1 MRLLKEGY
9 SVLFFELYFQFD
21 VIMNVRLL
29 VVILLE
35 FMSLFR
41 LVLAQKLLRTEYQVM
56 FTEFPV
62 LSDSLMTDKY
72 RTSFYQVN
80 ECGRWNFYSQGNT
93 KTRWRF
99 QGKEKVLEFIFA
111 DTTKSFR
118 QYWHYFNN
126 SFAMD
131 ADSITL
137 SADILIGEGNKAQL
151 LLKQKESD
159 VVVNTRSFH
168 EWQNISITQPFD
180 KAIDKEM
187 MIAAVFEGNRP
198 DTICLK
204 NLKLLLDGKPID
216 ECCPIPPANA
226 DHEFDTSSK
235 FSFPD
240 RPLTDVDIERLVMIC
255 KVWGLYKYRHPVV
268 RAGEYDWNYQLF
280 RMLPSALSAKSDK
293 EFVKE
298 LMRWLPECGKG
309 EHFTPMADSIVAQV
323 HFNWIKSYKKKKRL
337 YRCLVDLQKGGS
349 RVPCYCLGYM
359 QDSMRLTYFY
369 NETCYD
375 SIPPSDDGYRM
386 LGLFRFWNMMYYFHP
401 YMYQMEEKW
410 ERILPDYIRLFA
422 AARDR
427 KTFEEACVRISCELR
442 DTHSDF
448 YGCEKNRAADAMM
461 ESTWLPL
468 DGVLKDDQFI
478 ITDFFFLPVDS
489 CELQK
494 GDVIV
499 AVNHKPIAEIRKEKR
514 IYNNLGDGS
523 ADQYAIY
530 YTSFDGD
537 SVVYTIE
544 RGGER
549 MDVTIRNVYERYWEK
564 RKEPET
570 SVDEPFRVLE
580 NNILY
585 LDVTQLNS
593 EELRTQMKGMKGYKG
608 VIFDMRGYPKEWTCS
623 NTIASFLYPHPKLL
637 FYYTYAD
644 YWQPGLFRKNPNVEL
659 FGTEN
664 PDYYK
669 GKTVVLVNGLAMS
682 AAEHV
687 ATMIGNAPK
696 GYVIGEPTCGTLGRV
711 LYVPFVSGVATR
723 ITGQGVY
730 WPNGVC
736 TYPSGVK
743 IDQYVYPD
751 PEVIRQ
757 GKDAMLE
764 EVVKYIYTQS
774 EDMQ

>member
-1 MRLLKEGY
+1 MNVKPFVISLFGLILLSQ
-9 SVLFFELYFQFD
+9 SVL
-21 VIMNVRLL
+21 
-29 VVILLE
+29 
-35 FMSLFR
+35 S
-41 LVLAQKLLRTEYQVM
+41 QKLLRTEYRIL
-56 FTEFPV
+56 FSEFRV
-62 LSDSLMTDKY
+62 LPDSLRTDKY
-72 RTSFYQVN
+72 RN
-80 ECGRWNFYSQGNT
+80 DFYSINDWPWWEHHSSGSMRAQLLNEGNKHILKIVQT
-93 KTRWRF
+93 DSLMSETRY
-99 QGKEKVLEFIFA
+99 LHFIDNPFA
-111 DTTKSFR
+111 IDC
-118 QYWHYFNN
+118 
-126 SFAMD
+126 
-131 ADSITL
+131 DSITF
-137 SADILIGEGNKAQL
+137 SAEALVGNGHTARFL
-151 LLKQKESD
+151 LRQKEMD
-159 VVVNTRSFH
+159 NFVNVSPSA
-168 EWQNISITQPFD
+168 EWQRISITQPFV
-180 KAIDKEM
+180 KSIDKLSLSFC
-187 MIAAVFEGNRP
+187 IIVQGNQKSS
-198 DTICLK
+198 TSLK
-204 NLKLLLDGKPID
+204 NIKVLLDGKPID
-216 ECCPIPPANA
+216 ECYPLPPANA

-235 FSFPD
+235 FNFRD
-240 RPLTDVDIERLVMIC
+240 QPLTDVEVNRLSLIC
-255 KVWGLYKYRHPVV
+255 KVWGLYKYRHPIV
-268 RAGEYDWNYQLF
+268 RSGQYDWNYQLF

-298 LMRWLPECGKG
+298 LMRWLPECDKK
-309 EHFTPMADSIVAQV
+309 EHFVPMKDSIVNQI
-323 HFNWIKSYKKKKRL
+323 HFNWIKPYKKEKKL
-337 YRCLVDLQKGGS
+337 YRCLMDLQKGGS
-349 RVPCYCLGYM
+349 NVPCYCLGYM

-427 KTFEEACVRISCELR
+427 KAFEEACVRISCELR

-564 RKEPET
+564 RREPEP
-570 SVDEPFRVLE
+570 SVHEPFRVLA
-580 NNILY
+580 NNVLY
-585 LDVTQLNS
+585 LDVTRLNS
-593 EELRTQMKGMKGYKG
+593 EELRKQMQGMNDYKG
-608 VIFDMRGYPKEWTCS
+608 IIFDMRGYPKEWTCS
-623 NTIASFLYPHPKLL
+623 NTIASFLYPHSKAL

-644 YWQPGLFRKNPNVEL
+644 YWQPGIFRKNPAVEL

-669 GKTVVLVNGLAMS
+669 GTTVVLVNGLAMS

-730 WPNGVC
+730 WQDGTC
-736 TYPSGVK
+736 TYPDGVK
-743 IDQYVYPD
+743 INQYVYPD
-751 PEVIRQ
+751 PEAIRQ

-764 EVVKYIYTQS
+764 EAVKYICTQS
-774 EDMQ
+774 EDIS

>member
-1 MRLLKEGY
+1 
-9 SVLFFELYFQFD
+9 
-21 VIMNVRLL
+21 MNAIPL
-29 VVILLE
+29 VVSLLG
-35 FMSLFR
+35 FMFFLQPFF
-41 LVLAQKLLRTEYQVM
+41 AQKLLRTEYRNLFSEFQVL
-56 FTEFPV
+56 P
-62 LSDSLMTDKY
+62 DSIRTDKY
-72 RTSFYQVN
+72 RN
-80 ECGRWNFYSQGNT
+80 DFYSINDLPWWEHYSSGSMKVQLLNEGNESILKIVQT
-93 KTRWRF
+93 DSLISSTRY
-99 QGKEKVLEFIFA
+99 LHFIDNPFGI
-111 DTTKSFR
+111 DC
-118 QYWHYFNN
+118 
-126 SFAMD
+126 
-131 ADSITL
+131 DSITFR
-137 SADILIGEGNKAQL
+137 ADALVGNGHTAYFL
-151 LLKQKESD
+151 LRQKSTD
-159 VVVNTRSFH
+159 KPVHVGPSS
-168 EWQNISITQPFD
+168 EWQQISITQPFVKSMD
-180 KAIDKEM
+180 KWSLMFCIT
-187 MIAAVFEGNRP
+187 VQGNQKSS
-198 DTICLK
+198 TCLK
-204 NLKLLLDGKPID
+204 NINVLLDGKPID
-216 ECCPIPPANA
+216 ECCPIPLANA

-235 FSFPD
+235 FTFPD
-240 RPLTDVDIERLVMIC
+240 RPLTDVEVGRLAMIC
-255 KVWGLYKYRHPVV
+255 KVWGLYKYRHPAA

-298 LMRWLPECGKG
+298 LMRWLPECGKR

-323 HFNWIKSYKKKKRL
+323 HFNWIKSYKKEKRL
-337 YRCLVDLQKGGS
+337 YRCLVDLQKGVS

-410 ERILPDYIRLFA
+410 ERILPDYIRLFV

-537 SVVYTIE
+537 SVVYTID

-564 RKEPET
+564 RKEPEP
-570 SVDEPFRVLE
+570 SVHEPFRVLA
-580 NNILY
+580 NSILY

-593 EELRTQMKGMKGYKG
+593 EELRIQMEGMKDYKG
-608 VIFDMRGYPKEWTCS
+608 IIFDMRGYPKEWTCS
-623 NTIASFLYPHPKLL
+623 NTIASFLYPHPKAL

-644 YWQPGLFRKNPNVEL
+644 YWQPGIFRKNPNVEL

-736 TYPSGVK
+736 TYPGGVK

-764 EVVKYIYTQS
+764 EAVKYICTQS
-774 EDMQ
+774 ENMR

>member
-1 MRLLKEGY
+1 MNAIPFVISLLG
-9 SVLFFELYFQFD
+9 FMF
-21 VIMNVRLL
+21 LL
-29 VVILLE
+29 QPTY
-35 FMSLFR
+35 
-41 LVLAQKLLRTEYQVM
+41 AQKLLRTEYQMM

-80 ECGRWNFYSQGNT
+80 DCGRWNFYSHGNT
-93 KTRWRF
+93 NARWRF
-99 QGKEKVLEFIFA
+99 QGKEKVLDFIIA
-111 DTTKSFR
+111 DTTKSSR
-118 QYWHYFNN
+118 QYWHYFSNP
-126 SFAMD
+126 FAMD
-131 ADSITL
+131 ADSITF
-137 SADILIGEGNKAQL
+137 SADVLIGEGNQSQL
-151 LLKQKESD
+151 LLKQKED
-159 VVVNTRSFH
+159 DTTVDIKPFH

-180 KAIDKEM
+180 KSVDKEM
-187 MIAAVFEGNRP
+187 MIAVAIGGNKP
-198 DTICLK
+198 DTISLK

-235 FSFPD
+235 FSFHD
-240 RPLTDVDIERLVMIC
+240 QPLTDVEVERFAMIC
-255 KVWGLYKYRHPVV
+255 KVWGLYKYRHPKV

-298 LMRWLPECGKG
+298 LMRWLPERTK
-309 EHFTPMADSIVAQV
+309 EKHFTPMADSIVAQV
-323 HFNWIKSYKKKKRL
+323 HFNWIKPCKKEKKL
-337 YRCLVDLQKGGS
+337 YRRLVDLQEGGTN
-349 RVPCYCLGYM
+349 VPCYCLGYM
-359 QDSMRLTYFY
+359 QNSARLTYFY

-375 SIPPSDDGYRM
+375 SIPTYDDGYRM

-410 ERILPDYIRLFA
+410 EQILPNYIRLFA

-427 KTFEEACVRISCELR
+427 KAFEEACVRITCELR

-461 ESTWLPL
+461 ESTWLPF
-468 DGVLKDDQFI
+468 DGVLKDDKFI

-494 GDVIV
+494 GDVII

-514 IYNNLGDGS
+514 NYNNLGDGS

-544 RGGER
+544 RGDEL

-564 RKEPET
+564 RKEPEP
-570 SVDEPFRVLE
+570 SIHEPFRMLADSV
-580 NNILY
+580 LY

-593 EELRTQMKGMKGYKG
+593 EELRTQMKEMKDYKG
-608 VIFDMRGYPKEWTCS
+608 IIFDMRGYPKEWTCS
-623 NTIASFLYPHPKLL
+623 NTIASFLYPHPKAL

-644 YWQPGLFRKNPNVEL
+644 YWQPGIFRKNPNVEL

-669 GKTVVLVNGLAMS
+669 GATVVLVNGLTMS

-687 ATMIGNAPK
+687 AATIGNAPN

-730 WPNGVC
+730 WPDGTC

-743 IDQYVYPD
+743 IDKFVYPD
-751 PEVIRQ
+751 PEAIRQ
-757 GKDAMLE
+757 GRDTMLE
-764 EVVKYIYTQS
+764 EAVKHITQS
-774 EDMQ
+774 FTFSHVESY